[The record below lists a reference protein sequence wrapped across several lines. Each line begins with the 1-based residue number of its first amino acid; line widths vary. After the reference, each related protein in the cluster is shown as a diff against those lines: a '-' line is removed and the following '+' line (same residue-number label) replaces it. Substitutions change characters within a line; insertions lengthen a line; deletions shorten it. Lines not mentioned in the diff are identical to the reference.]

1 MVPPGGT
8 DVVTSF
14 NVYNLTVGTYSYRLV
29 GVINSTRD
37 GIVVTYGQ
45 NVTFNITGIS
55 IRVET
60 DPATS

>member
-1 MVPPGGT
+1 M
-8 DVVTSF
+8 VTSF